1 MSVGMFASSL
11 FGFIAK
17 IPVDARRTE
26 RHRLSAT
33 PSDFALEDNSV
44 ASDHIVLNPDSI
56 EISFELNNQDLL
68 VPVVNQSVG
77 SGSYGIRSAT
87 LYNLLRLQLE
97 NRTLFTIITRHY
109 IYLQMAMIELNVDHV
124 APDRG
129 TLRGEAKFRRIRLT
143 NLQSVSVPTDQLL
156 PDGTQYKASSFVS
169 SGTQVLQ
176 DVLSSPNL
184 FDSVDAAFGA

>member
-56 EISFELNNQDLL
+56 EISFAIRKAIIETPGVVDIQD
-68 VPVVNQSVG
+68 
-77 SGSYGIRSAT
+77 
-87 LYNLLRLQLE
+87 
-97 NRTLFTIITRHY
+97 FTIEETSRSSKGYRITATCTVESGDVNS
-109 IYLQMAMIELNVDHV
+109 I
-124 APDRG
+124 G
-129 TLRGEAKFRRIRLT
+129 TPTSEIIK
-143 NLQSVSVPTDQLL
+143 VS
-156 PDGTQYKASSFVS
+156 F
-169 SGTQVLQ
+169 
-176 DVLSSPNL
+176 
-184 FDSVDAAFGA
+184 